1 MRPSLFS
8 RPGSSPAA
16 LLLVSALLPVS
27 ASLPVSAFWLL
38 AMAEGQSS
46 CGFPLLMLPLDE
58 VSIDHVPIPNFITE
72 VISKFFFFYSFITVT
87 GRGEVRSC
95 VETCQW
101 VYWEQSY
108 LLAVSHTSVGG
119 ARSTLWHQHWSK
131 AADEGVALTLLRH
144 PQSLQD
150 SKLVLEGISPRR
162 VLMSLAIC
170 HCHSCM
176 YLAISLLNCSIAISK
191 SYYWWFS

>member
-16 LLLVSALLPVS
+16 LLLVSALFPVS

-72 VISKFFFFYSFITVT
+72 VISKVFFLFVYYSHRERWSEELCGDMPVSLLRTKLPV
-87 GRGEVRSC
+87 SC
-95 VETCQW
+95 VPHFRGRSQKYPLTSALK
-101 VYWEQSY
+101 QSSRWRRG
-108 LLAVSHTSVGG
+108 SHFIATPTIPSGQQACAGG
-119 ARSTLWHQHWSK
+119 NFSY
-131 AADEGVALTLLRH
+131 EGFNESCNL
-144 PQSLQD
+144 SL
-150 SKLVLEGISPRR
+150 S
-162 VLMSLAIC
+162 
-170 HCHSCM
+170 
-176 YLAISLLNCSIAISK
+176 
-191 SYYWWFS
+191 